1 MAHERRGAALEGL
14 GSSFLSQMPYDTP
27 SREEGSFGFGA
38 IAVCPDERL
47 RPAGL
52 EKLGDN
58 VTIALT
64 DRRAN

>member
-1 MAHERRGAALEGL
+1 
-14 GSSFLSQMPYDTP
+14 MPYDTP

-64 DRRAN
+64 GRRAN